1 VAGFE
6 RSNQVVGRF
15 FGSVLDFFCL
25 HGLFLFCRFRSV
37 CPSLRAAAGQ
47 REERSPEEGT
57 GRERKARF
65 VSNGFG
71 VGLAP
76 NRRGPKPPEPRVSGV
91 YPEEGAVGRREKS
104 EKQY

>member
-1 VAGFE
+1 MGCSFSAVSVRFVLHSE
-6 RSNQVVGRF
+6 RQRDKTNGN
-15 FGSVLDFFCL
+15 GE
-25 HGLFLFCRFRSV
+25 
-37 CPSLRAAAGQ
+37 